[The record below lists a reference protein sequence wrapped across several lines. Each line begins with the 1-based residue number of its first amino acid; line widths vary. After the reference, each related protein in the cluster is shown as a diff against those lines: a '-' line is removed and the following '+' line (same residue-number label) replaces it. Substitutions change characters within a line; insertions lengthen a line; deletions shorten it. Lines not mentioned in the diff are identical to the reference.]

1 MRVLFR
7 WLLNLYPLSFFR
19 EFSQEMTLCFDLGMH
34 DVRHQNWKRRSAFFV
49 REFWGAFTGAIS
61 EQLGCRFE
69 DFCRRFTMTSFR
81 FSRISMAFMIL
92 ALIGVLMAIETPLR
106 HISPDLVQQPLSF
119 ALRLAGIFLF
129 LMAIFGAIGYG
140 VLRVINRSAADRLV
154 NIDTWPQERQ
164 SPRK

>member
-19 EFSQEMTLCFDLGMH
+19 EFSEEMTLCFHLGLQ
-34 DVRHQNWKRRSAFFV
+34 DVRHQNWKRRGAFFV

-81 FSRISMAFMIL
+81 FSRLSMAFMIL
-92 ALIGVLMAIETPLR
+92 ALIGVLMAIESALR
-106 HISPDLVQQPLSF
+106 QISPDLVQQPLWL
-119 ALRLAGIFLF
+119 ALRLAGVFLF

-154 NIDTWPQERQ
+154 NIDTWPQQRQ

>member
-19 EFSQEMTLCFDLGMH
+19 EFSEEMTLCFDLGLH
-34 DVRHQNWKRRSAFFV
+34 DVRHQNWKRRGAFFV
-49 REFWGAFTGAIS
+49 REFWGAFTGAMS
-61 EQLGCRFE
+61 EQFGCRFE
-69 DFCRRFTMTSFR
+69 DLYRRFTMSSFR

-106 HISPDLVQQPLSF
+106 QIGSGLVQQPLWL
-119 ALRLAGIFLF
+119 ALRLAGVFLV
-129 LMAIFGAIGYG
+129 LTAIFGAIGYG

-154 NIDTWPQERQ
+154 NIDAWPQQRQ